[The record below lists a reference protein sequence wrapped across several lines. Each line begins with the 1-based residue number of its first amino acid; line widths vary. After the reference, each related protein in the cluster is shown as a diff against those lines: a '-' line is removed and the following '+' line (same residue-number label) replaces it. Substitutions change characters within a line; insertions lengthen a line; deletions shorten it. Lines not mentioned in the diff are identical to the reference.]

1 MRLVKKN
8 QGVAL
13 IVALVILV
21 PLTLIAVVVMQS
33 SGMSLKMAGSSAS
46 LQRAEHE
53 VEGTLESAL
62 SDTSLS
68 TQIAT
73 QAIGTLAAIGTTT
86 PATTLTVNT
95 ESVCKR
101 KFEASSQNVT
111 PACRYAEAT
120 TSSAYGKVNSQMTFT
135 AGVEQPLLSA
145 N

>member
-73 QAIGTLAAIGTTT
+73 QAIGISAAIGTTT

-120 TSSAYGKVNSQMTFT
+120 TSRAYGKVNSQMTFT

>member
-46 LQRAEHE
+46 LQRVEHE

-62 SDTSLS
+62 SDTSL
-68 TQIAT
+68 
-73 QAIGTLAAIGTTT
+73 
-86 PATTLTVNT
+86 NT
-95 ESVCKR
+95 NCNTGYWGFSCNRHYYSSYNPDSQYR
-101 KFEASSQNVT
+101 K
-111 PACRYAEAT
+111 C
-120 TSSAYGKVNSQMTFT
+120 M
-135 AGVEQPLLSA
+135 
-145 N
+145 

>member
-1 MRLVKKN
+1 MRTVKKH

-33 SGMSLKMAGSSAS
+33 SGMSLKMASSSAS

-62 SDTSLS
+62 GDTSLS

-73 QAIGTLAAIGTTT
+73 QAIGTSAAIGPT
-86 PATTLTVNT
+86 TTLTINT

>member
-1 MRLVKKN
+1 MSSFQRQ
-8 QGVAL
+8 QGIAL
-13 IVALVILV
+13 IVALVMLV

-53 VEGTLESAL
+53 VEGALESAL
-62 SDTSLS
+62 GDISLS

-73 QAIGTLAAIGTTT
+73 QTIGASEVIGSTS

-101 KFEASSQNVT
+101 KFAASSQNVT

-120 TSSAYGKVNSQMTFT
+120 TSSAYGKIDSQMTFT

>member
-1 MRLVKKN
+1 MIILQQSR
-8 QGVAL
+8 GVAL

-33 SGMSLKMAGSSAS
+33 SGMSLKMAGSGAS

-53 VEGTLESAL
+53 VEGTLATAL
-62 SDTSLS
+62 GNVNLS
-68 TQIAT
+68 SQIAT
-73 QAIGTLAAIGTTT
+73 QAIGTSAAIGTAIPT
-86 PATTLTVNT
+86 TTLTVNA

-120 TSSAYGKVNSQMTFT
+120 TSSAYGKIDSQMTFT

>member
-62 SDTSLS
+62 SDTLS
-68 TQIAT
+68 QH
-73 QAIGTLAAIGTTT
+73 
-86 PATTLTVNT
+86 
-95 ESVCKR
+95 K
-101 KFEASSQNVT
+101 
-111 PACRYAEAT
+111 
-120 TSSAYGKVNSQMTFT
+120 
-135 AGVEQPLLSA
+135 LLHRQLGFQLQ
-145 N
+145 

>member
-1 MRLVKKN
+1 MRSFQQQ
-8 QGVAL
+8 QGIAL

-73 QAIGTLAAIGTTT
+73 QAIGVSAAIGTTT

-120 TSSAYGKVNSQMTFT
+120 TFSAYGKVNSQMTFT

>member
-1 MRLVKKN
+1 MRTVKKH

-33 SGMSLKMAGSSAS
+33 SGMSLKMASSSAS

-53 VEGTLESAL
+53 IEGTLESAL
-62 SDTSLS
+62 GDTSLS

-73 QAIGTLAAIGTTT
+73 QAIGTSAAIGTTT
-86 PATTLTVNT
+86 PATTLTINT

-120 TSSAYGKVNSQMTFT
+120 TFSA
-135 AGVEQPLLSA
+135 
-145 N
+145 

>member
-1 MRLVKKN
+1 MRTVQQQ
-8 QGVAL
+8 QGIAL

-33 SGMSLKMAGSSAS
+33 SGMSLKMAGSGAS

-62 SDTSLS
+62 GSVNLS
-68 TQIAT
+68 SQIAT
-73 QAIGTLAAIGTTT
+73 QAIGVSAAIGTTT
-86 PATTLTVNT
+86 PTTTLTVNT
-95 ESVCKR
+95 ETVCKR

-111 PACRYAEAT
+111 PACRYADAT
-120 TSSAYGKVNSQMTFT
+120 TSSAYGKINSQMTFT